1 MKYRKLF
8 LEVMQPDAV
17 FLTLAGFSVGTGVA
31 HYLGESIYWGHSLL
45 GCAALLFIV
54 WAKNLLKEYFDHPDS
69 SFSILKSSHPRFS
82 SLIGVKRPP
91 LLTYGLLALTASTF
105 LVSLIAIN
113 RGSAPSLLLITAL
126 FAALLLLTILP
137 PFFFQRKGFGELLE
151 GIALTGLTPFLALL
165 LNNGTPHP
173 ILVMYSLPALLL
185 VLAGK
190 LAFSLQT
197 YLEDKTGGNPNLLN
211 RLDWARSM
219 KLHNYLLIFSYLLIA
234 LFSFIGLSWNL
245 TWPMLVTFPIA
256 LAEFL
261 QIQSMLNGGRPNWR
275 LLELS
280 AGGLI
285 GLVYYL
291 QVITLW
297 TH

>member
-17 FLTLAGFSVGTGVA
+17 FLTLAGSSVGTGVA
-31 HYLGESIYWGHSLL
+31 HYLGESIFWGHSLL
-45 GCAALLFIV
+45 GCAALLFMV

-245 TWPMLVTFPIA
+245 TWPMLITFPIA